1 MAYKRARLA
10 ISDPVSSAIFF
21 HREIS
26 LFFEHY
32 VKVGEESVFGRISQ
46 YFGAVETNERGA
58 LHVHG
63 LLWLQGN
70 MRLNSVLTDVC
81 GEERASYRSSI
92 IEYVDSVFSE
102 VCLRYHYSNG
112 RGPKV
117 EIISLLG

>member
-1 MAYKRARLA
+1 MAYKRVRLA

-58 LHVHG
+58 LYVHG

-81 GEERASYRSSI
+81 GEEGASYRSSI

-102 VCLRYHYSNG
+102 VCLRYYHSNG
-112 RGPKV
+112 RSPKV